1 MSGDGRDTLN
11 AAMPGDGRETGSAAA
26 SGDGRG
32 RAGGSGGPGDATSVF
47 AEHRDVLFTVAYEM
61 LGSAA
66 DAEDVLQET
75 WLRWAN
81 VDHNTVHNAR
91 AYLARAVA
99 RMSLNRLRTLK
110 RQREEYIGPWLPE
123 PVATDRTIA
132 DDVELADSVSLAMLI
147 VLESLSPTERAVF
160 VMRDV
165 FGFDYGD
172 IADAIDKSQAAV
184 RQIAHR
190 AREHVRERRDH
201 AHVTSQEHTE
211 VSERFFR
218 AAVAGDIQQLM
229 DALAPGVVLIT
240 DGGGVVKAAL
250 NPIYGRDKVLRF
262 LQGVRPE
269 EHRLSFQAGTLN
281 GAPALLSYVDGVLD
295 TVVATRVQDGLI
307 TELYVMRNPHK
318 LRRVDAA
325 VSLRR

>member
-1 MSGDGRDTLN
+1 M
-11 AAMPGDGRETGSAAA
+11 
-26 SGDGRG
+26 
-32 RAGGSGGPGDATSVF
+32 
-47 AEHRDVLFTVAYEM
+47 LFTVAYEM

-66 DAEDVLQET
+66 DAEDVVQES
-75 WLRWAN
+75 WLRWSG
-81 VDHNTVHNAR
+81 VDHGQVRNPR
-91 AYLARAVA
+91 AYLAQTVA
-99 RMSLNRLRTLK
+99 RLSLNRLRTLK
-110 RQREEYIGPWLPE
+110 RQRETYIGTWLPE
-123 PVATDRTIA
+123 PVATSHDIER
-132 DDVELADSVSLAMLI
+132 DVELAESVSLAMLV

-172 IADAIDKSQAAV
+172 IADAIDKSEAAV

-190 AREHVRERRDH
+190 ARTHVRERREHARVSSQDH
-201 AHVTSQEHTE
+201 AE

-218 AAVAGDIQQLM
+218 ASIEGDIQQLM
-229 DALAPGVVLIT
+229 DALAPGVVLMS

-250 NPIYGRDKVLRF
+250 NPIIGRDKVLRF

-269 EHRLSFQAGTLN
+269 AQRVRYDTGTLN
-281 GAPALLSYVDGVLD
+281 GAPALLVHIDGVLD
-295 TVVATRVQDGLI
+295 TVVATRVHDGLI

-318 LRRVDAA
+318 LRRVEAA